1 MKRYIMY
8 HLSKKCVNLDLTFG
22 EDTLDENKQFA
33 QEESTSRTKLLIT
46 ELIPYDKFPDGRIKY
61 YFMTERG
68 RVNLD

>member
-8 HLSKKCVNLDLTFG
+8 HLSKKYVNLDLTFD
-22 EDTLDENKQFA
+22 EDQLHEN
-33 QEESTSRTKLLIT
+33 EEYALRNSTKTKKLLIT
-46 ELIPYDKFPDGRIKY
+46 ELIPYDKFSDGRIKY